1 MTFILIVHDE
11 IAKDHIGEYEFD
23 TLKEAKE
30 FALDLI
36 TIDERN
42 EKNYSYLL
50 MDRENN
56 NYKIRE

>member
-42 EKNYSYLL
+42 GKIYSYLL
-50 MDRENN
+50 MDSENN

>member
-42 EKNYSYLL
+42 GKNYSYVVI
-50 MDRENN
+50 DSENN
-56 NYKIRE
+56 NYNLYN